1 MTNDTRAAFEA
12 WARAENMSLGTL
24 RHIGY
29 AEGTYEDS
37 RTHAAWLGWLASRR
51 AALEEAAKV
60 CEEEYVHA
68 EDGRGNRWVTDPS
81 PSHAEIIRALADEG
95 VKP

>member
-12 WARAENMSLGTL
+12 WARAGNMSLGTL

-51 AALEEAAKV
+51 AALAEAAKV
-60 CEEEYVHA
+60 CEEHAKIHVDSSYEQGEAEYLGEA
-68 EDGRGNRWVTDPS
+68 
-81 PSHAEIIRALADEG
+81 IRALADEG
-95 VKP
+95 GA